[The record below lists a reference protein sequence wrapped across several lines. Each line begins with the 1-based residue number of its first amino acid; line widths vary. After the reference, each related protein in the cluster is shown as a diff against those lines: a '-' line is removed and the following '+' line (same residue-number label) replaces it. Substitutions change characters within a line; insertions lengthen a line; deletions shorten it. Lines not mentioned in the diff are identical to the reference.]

1 MAGRRPKPTALKL
14 VTGNPGRRPLNSA
27 EPAPPPYSAQP
38 PTHLSN
44 TAKDTW
50 EKLTVLLNRMSVL
63 TIADTFALERLCDI
77 YAEILRYRALIE
89 RKGETFE
96 VHSQNGVL
104 IKANPAVSMLSDADK
119 RFKSYLVEFGL
130 TPAART
136 KVRTHDTEKEPD
148 ELDEFFAH

>member
-14 VTGNPGRRPLNSA
+14 ITGNPGRRPLNSA
-27 EPAPPPYSAQP
+27 EPTPPPYSVPP

-44 TAKDTW
+44 NAKKTW
-50 EKLTVLLNRMSVL
+50 ERLTILLNSMSVL
-63 TIADTFALERLCDI
+63 TIADAFALERLCDI
-77 YAEILRYRALIE
+77 YDEILRYRAMIQSN
-89 RKGETFE
+89 GETFE

-136 KVRTHDTEKEPD
+136 KVKTHDTEKEPD
-148 ELDEFFAH
+148 ELDEFFGN

>member
-27 EPAPPPYSAQP
+27 EPTPPPYSAP
-38 PTHLSN
+38 PPKHLSN
-44 TAKDTW
+44 TAKETW
-50 EKLTVLLNRMSVL
+50 ERLTLLLNSMCVL
-63 TIADTFALERLCDI
+63 TIADAFALERLCDI

-89 RKGETFE
+89 SNGETFE

-104 IKANPAVSMLSDADK
+104 IKANPAVSMLLDADK

-136 KVRTHDTEKEPD
+136 KVRTHDKEKKPD